1 MIRISEYDKAN
12 LNYFS
17 NYYSC
22 EKRPSICTMLYNE
35 SNDIKQI
42 QIIIFGI

>member
-12 LNYFS
+12 LKHFS
-17 NYYSC
+17 YYYSC
-22 EKRPSICTMLYNE
+22 EKRPLIYIILYNE

-42 QIIIFGI
+42 QLIIFDT